1 MFFCHILYIIILN
14 PNTPIHHQTF
24 SKNYKELIK
33 INIDLKKPNRFKELL
48 NTLNDKI
55 EDLMFSIVLKIPE
68 KSIPTFLM
76 QWLDTY
82 TTKRIHALERENI
95 QQQWKAVYLQDAVK
109 SIREQDTEKVP
120 TEE

>member
-1 MFFCHILYIIILN
+1 M
-14 PNTPIHHQTF
+14 
-24 SKNYKELIK
+24 
-33 INIDLKKPNRFKELL
+33 
-48 NTLNDKI
+48 NTLHDKA
-55 EDLMFSIVLKIPE
+55 ENLMFSIILKIPE

-82 TTKRIHALERENI
+82 TTKRIQTLESEYI
-95 QQQWKAVYLQDAVK
+95 QQQWKTVYLQDAVK